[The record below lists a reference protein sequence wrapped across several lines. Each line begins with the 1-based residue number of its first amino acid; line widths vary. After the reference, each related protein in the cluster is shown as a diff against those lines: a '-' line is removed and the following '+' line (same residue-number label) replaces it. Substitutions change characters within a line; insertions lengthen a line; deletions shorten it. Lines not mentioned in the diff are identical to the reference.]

1 MSEVASRQNELIR
14 LTDRPGTDDAPGHD
28 GRNGGRSVRARILG
42 RHAPGSLLGH
52 DWLDCEITVTADSV
66 RGQFVTLVTDRHL
79 RQWQDALERLALGF
93 AVRWLDEEHGPEL
106 RIEPGRPGGV
116 RVTVSDA
123 EESGVT
129 LRVVL
134 SPAPGW
140 LDEQRALL
148 TLVRDAYP
156 SEVVEIAPG
165 VHAWRDRSAL
175 DGDTV

>member
-1 MSEVASRQNELIR
+1 MIR
-14 LTDRPGTDDAPGHD
+14 LTDRPGTDDAPGRD
-28 GRNGGRSVRARILG
+28 GRNGGRSVRVRVLG

-66 RGQFVTLVTDRHL
+66 RGQFVTLVTERQL
-79 RQWQDALERLALGF
+79 RNWQDALERLALGF

-106 RIEPGRPGGV
+106 RIEPGRPGGLW
-116 RVTVSDA
+116 VTVSDA

-134 SPAPGW
+134 SPAADW
-140 LDEQRALL
+140 LDQQRTLL
-148 TLVRDAYP
+148 KLVRDAYP

-165 VHAWRDRSAL
+165 VHAWRDRPAVDQL
-175 DGDTV
+175 PE

>member
-1 MSEVASRQNELIR
+1 MSEVPSQQNELIR
-14 LTDRPGTDDAPGHD
+14 LADRPGTDDAPGCD
-28 GRNGGRSVRARILG
+28 GRTGGRNVRVRVLG

-79 RQWQDALERLALGF
+79 RQWETALDRLGRGS

-106 RIEPGRPGGV
+106 RIEPGRPGGLW
-116 RVTVSDA
+116 VTVSDA

-134 SPAPGW
+134 SPAPNW
-140 LDEQRALL
+140 LAEQRTLL
-148 TLVRDAYP
+148 HLVRSAYP
-156 SEVVEIAPG
+156 AEVVELSPG
-165 VHAWRDRSAL
+165 IRAWRGNLPDES
-175 DGDTV
+175 

>member
-1 MSEVASRQNELIR
+1 MSEVPSQQNELIR
-14 LTDRPGTDDAPGHD
+14 LADRPGTDDLPGCGGRTG
-28 GRNGGRSVRARILG
+28 GRNVRVRVLG

-79 RQWQDALERLALGF
+79 GQWESALDRLGRGS

-106 RIEPGRPGGV
+106 RIEPGRPGGLW
-116 RVTVSDA
+116 VTVSDA

-134 SPAPGW
+134 SPAPNW
-140 LDEQRALL
+140 LDEQRTLL
-148 TLVRDAYP
+148 RLVRDAYP
-156 SEVVEIAPG
+156 AEVVELSPG
-165 VHAWRDRSAL
+165 IHAWRGNPPEED
-175 DGDTV
+175 